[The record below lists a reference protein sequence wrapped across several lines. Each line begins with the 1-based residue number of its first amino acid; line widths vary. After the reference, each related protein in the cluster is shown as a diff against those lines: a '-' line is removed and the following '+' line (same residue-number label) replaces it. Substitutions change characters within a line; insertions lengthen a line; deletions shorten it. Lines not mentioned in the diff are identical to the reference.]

1 MGNIIIVGANQG
13 IGYYMVERL
22 LELGNSVTVLDIQI
36 DAIEKLQK
44 NYPKTVLPILADAKD
59 FGSIEN
65 GAKQAMERFGNID
78 IAIHNACL
86 CVFENELNIGFD
98 IYKDFTSA
106 FELFLLYGVC

>member
-1 MGNIIIVGANQG
+1 
-13 IGYYMVERL
+13 
-22 LELGNSVTVLDIQI
+22 
-36 DAIEKLQK
+36 
-44 NYPKTVLPILADAKD
+44 
-59 FGSIEN
+59 
-65 GAKQAMERFGNID
+65 MERFRNID